1 MIMKISLS
9 AKIPGLYS
17 SKNTHSMEA
26 GKMRHNLYLL
36 MVIFFT
42 FTLVFA
48 MGCKKK
54 EEKEGGVKGKY
65 FEDYAGVMEHFKV
78 VYKAGCV
85 DKDVS
90 GVKEEAKNTYDS
102 WVSLADNYK
111 DAPPSKY
118 AEDKN
123 WVEWLAKMGDAFK
136 AIDEQTQAGNASAV
150 EGACRNVQELI
161 FDLDER
167 TNNLSAADELSQFT
181 LLIYKMEKALNEGN
195 GDEAK
200 RNFRMLKE
208 SQDRLYTSPYP
219 DSAKGRTE
227 EFDQNKD
234 KVYDLLNEFEL
245 AKKDRRQEKLA
256 ALKQKAE
263 EFYLDFGF

>member
-1 MIMKISLS
+1 
-9 AKIPGLYS
+9 
-17 SKNTHSMEA
+17 MEVR
-26 GKMRHNLYLL
+26 KLNRKLYLPL
-36 MVIFFT
+36 AIF
-42 FTLVFA
+42 LALALLFA
-48 MGCKKK
+48 LGCKKK
-54 EEKEGGVKGKY
+54 EEKEGGKGKY
-65 FEDYAGVMEHFKV
+65 FEDYAGVMDNFKV
-78 VYKAGCV
+78 VYKAACL
-85 DKDVS
+85 DQDVS
-90 GVKEEAKNTYDS
+90 GVKEEAKNAHDS
-102 WVSLADNYK
+102 WLRLADNYK
-111 DAPPSKY
+111 DAPPAKY

-123 WVEWLAKMGDAFK
+123 WVEWLGKMGDGFQ
-136 AIDEQTQAGNASAV
+136 AIDEQTQTGNVSAV

-167 TNNLSAADELSQFT
+167 TNNLSAIDELSQFT
-181 LLIYKMEKALNEGN
+181 LLIYRMEKALNEGN

-227 EFDQNKD
+227 EFDQSKN

-245 AKKDRRQEKLA
+245 ADKEKRPEKLA

-263 EFYLDFGF
+263 EFYLEFGF